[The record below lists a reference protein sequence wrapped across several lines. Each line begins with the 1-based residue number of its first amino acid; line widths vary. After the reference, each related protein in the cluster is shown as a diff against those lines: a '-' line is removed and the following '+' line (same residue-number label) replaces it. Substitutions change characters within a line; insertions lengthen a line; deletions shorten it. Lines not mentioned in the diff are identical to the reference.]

1 MFLFTHTS
9 FLHLSLLSDF
19 VLLFDQFYGLGCHGL
34 LEMGLQVIQQSITGG
49 ILIVLLFRR

>member
-49 ILIVLLFRR
+49 ILI